1 MTEPLPAAP
10 TPDAPVAPYSPRRIA
25 HSHWIDARGLRMH
38 LHAWGDPAA
47 VTDDAPLRV
56 MVHGWMDMGA
66 SFQFVVD
73 ALDDDRPVVAPDWRG
88 FGLTE
93 ARTDAYWF
101 PDYLGDLDAM
111 LDVLSP
117 GRPVDLIGHS
127 MGGNVA
133 MAYAGVRPARIRR
146 LVNLEGFGLPDNRP
160 DEAPARLARW
170 LDELKTPQT
179 LKPYASVT
187 AVADRL
193 RANNPRLSPDKA
205 AWLAAQWS
213 AQKTDGRWHL
223 RADGAHKR
231 VNPALYRVEEVL
243 AIWRRITAPTL
254 WIEGEQTRPPPSWVS
269 RYTREDFDA
278 RLAVVPQLQRCVL
291 QGAAHMLHHD
301 QPEALAERL
310 GSFLRG

>member
-1 MTEPLPAAP
+1 MTEPRTAP
-10 TPDAPVAPYSPRRIA
+10 TASAPMAPYHPRRA
-25 HSHWIDARGLRMH
+25 ARGHWIDARGLRMH
-38 LHAWGDPAA
+38 LHVWGDPAA

-93 ARTDAYWF
+93 TRTDAYWF

-111 LDVLSP
+111 LDALSP

-127 MGGNVA
+127 MGGNVV

-160 DEAPARLARW
+160 DEAPARLTRW

-179 LKPYASVT
+179 LKPYASVA

-205 AWLAAQWS
+205 SWLAAQWS
-213 AQKTDGRWHL
+213 AQQADGRWHL

-243 AIWRRITAPTL
+243 AIWRQITAPTL
-254 WIEGEQTRPPPSWVS
+254 WVEGGETRPPPSWVT
-269 RYTREDFDA
+269 RYTREEFDA

-291 QGAAHMLHHD
+291 AGAAHMLHHD

-310 GSFLRG
+310 GAFLRA